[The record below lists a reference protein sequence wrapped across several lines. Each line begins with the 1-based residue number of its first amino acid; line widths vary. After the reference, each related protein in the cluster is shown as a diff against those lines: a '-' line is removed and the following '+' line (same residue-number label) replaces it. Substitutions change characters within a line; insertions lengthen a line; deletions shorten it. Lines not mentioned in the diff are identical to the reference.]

1 MATHTLLGFDYG
13 QKRIGV
19 AVGQTVTA
27 TARPLTTITCTAK
40 GAPWHRLDPL
50 IALWQPDALV
60 VGLPLLADGSHG
72 NVARAAERFARR
84 LGERYDLV
92 VHRIDERLSSW
103 EAGQRALGRESLDA
117 HAASVILGAYLER
130 RP

>member
-27 TARPLTTITCTAK
+27 TARPLITIDCTAK
-40 GAPWHRLDPL
+40 GMPWHRLDPL
-50 IALWQPDALV
+50 VALWQPDALV
-60 VGLPLLADGSHG
+60 VGLPLLADGSYG

-84 LGERYDLV
+84 LGERYGLT

-103 EAGQRALGRESLDA
+103 VAKQNTCKGKPLDA
-117 HAASVILGAYLER
+117 HAASVILSAYLER